1 MNGIF
6 NMKKSV
12 VQEKS
17 KGILLFAF
25 NTEIN
30 KIKIDYVKIAEQA
43 ARLSDKVLGLPVSL
57 ITDQKITST
66 FFDQIIYVNN
76 TLKNYKI
83 GQPGAWR
90 NGDRFRAYELSP
102 YDETLLIDSDYL
114 TLDQSLLKLFEQNFD
129 YRIMTHNQTPDG
141 VWADSVG
148 TFGFNYHWATVILF
162 RKTQKTQMLFDLV
175 GRIQRNYSY
184 YMKLYHIKYGSF
196 RNDFAFTIANNIL
209 NGYEQ
214 NISQGILWPMMTFNN
229 IVTSLDIK
237 NNLITVKEK
246 DNAYII
252 PRQNIHVM
260 DKEYLLSDNFNA
272 FVDKI
277 CAE

>member
-6 NMKKSV
+6 NMKKFV

-17 KGILLFAF
+17 RGILLFAF

-30 KIKIDYVKIAEQA
+30 EIKIDYVRIAEQA
-43 ARLSDKVLGLPVSL
+43 ARLVHKVLDLPVTL
-57 ITDQKITST
+57 ITDQQITT
-66 FFDQIIYVNN
+66 EIFDQIVYVDN

-114 TLDQSLLKLFEQNFD
+114 TLDQSLLKLFEQDFD
-129 YRIMTHNQTPDG
+129 YKIMAHNQTPNG
-141 VWADSVG
+141 PWADPIG
-148 TFGFNYHWATVILF
+148 TFGFNYQWATVILF
-162 RKTQKTQMLFDLV
+162 RKTEKTKMLFDLV
-175 GRIQRNYSY
+175 GRIQRNYTY
-184 YMKLYHIKYGSF
+184 YMKLYHIKYRSF

-229 IVTSLDIK
+229 IVTSLDI
-237 NNLITVKEK
+237 NDNLITVKEK
-246 DNAYII
+246 DNAYVI

-260 DKEYLLSDNFNA
+260 DKEYLLSNNFNS

-277 CAE
+277 CTE

>member
-6 NMKKSV
+6 NMKKFV

-17 KGILLFAF
+17 RGILLFAF

-30 KIKIDYVKIAEQA
+30 EIKIDYVRIAEQA
-43 ARLSDKVLGLPVSL
+43 ARLVHKVLDLPVTL
-57 ITDQKITST
+57 ITDQQITT
-66 FFDQIIYVNN
+66 EIFDQIVYVDN

-114 TLDQSLLKLFEQNFD
+114 TLDQSLLKLFEQDFD
-129 YRIMTHNQTPDG
+129 YKIMAHNQTPNG
-141 VWADSVG
+141 PWADPIG
-148 TFGFNYHWATVILF
+148 TFGFNYQWATVILF
-162 RKTQKTQMLFDLV
+162 RKTEKTKMLFDLV
-175 GRIQRNYSY
+175 GRIQRNYTY
-184 YMKLYHIKYGSF
+184 YMKLYHIKYRSF

-229 IVTSLDIK
+229 IVTSLDI
-237 NNLITVKEK
+237 NDNLITVKEK
-246 DNAYII
+246 DNAYVI

-260 DKEYLLSDNFNA
+260 DKEYLLSNNFNS
-272 FVDKI
+272 FVDKV
-277 CAE
+277 CTE

>member
-1 MNGIF
+1 
-6 NMKKSV
+6 

-17 KGILLFAF
+17 RGILLFAF

-30 KIKIDYVKIAEQA
+30 EIKIDYVRIAEQA
-43 ARLSDKVLGLPVSL
+43 ARLVHKVLDLPVTL
-57 ITDQKITST
+57 ITDQQITT
-66 FFDQIIYVNN
+66 EIFDQIVYVDN

-114 TLDQSLLKLFEQNFD
+114 TLDQSLLKLFEQDFD
-129 YRIMTHNQTPDG
+129 YKIMAHNQTPNG
-141 VWADSVG
+141 LWADPIG
-148 TFGFNYHWATVILF
+148 TFGFNYQWATVILF
-162 RKTQKTQMLFDLV
+162 RKTEKTKMLFDLV
-175 GRIQRNYSY
+175 GRIQRNYTY
-184 YMKLYHIKYGSF
+184 YMKLYHIKYRSF

-214 NISQGILWPMMTFNN
+214 NISQGILWPMTTFNN
-229 IVTSLDIK
+229 IVTSLDI
-237 NNLITVKEK
+237 NDNLITVKEK
-246 DNAYII
+246 DNAYVI

-260 DKEYLLSDNFNA
+260 DKEYLLSNNFNS

-277 CAE
+277 CTE

>member
-1 MNGIF
+1 MSGIF
-6 NMKKSV
+6 NMKKFV

-17 KGILLFAF
+17 RGILLFAF

-30 KIKIDYVKIAEQA
+30 EIKIDYVRIAEQA
-43 ARLSDKVLGLPVSL
+43 ARLVHKVLDLPVTL
-57 ITDQKITST
+57 ITDQQITT
-66 FFDQIIYVNN
+66 EIFDQIVYVDN

-114 TLDQSLLKLFEQNFD
+114 TLDQSLLKLFEQDFD
-129 YRIMTHNQTPDG
+129 YKIMAHNQTPNG
-141 VWADSVG
+141 LWADPIG
-148 TFGFNYHWATVILF
+148 TFGFNYQWATVILF
-162 RKTQKTQMLFDLV
+162 RKTEKTKMLFDLV
-175 GRIQRNYSY
+175 GRIQRNYTY
-184 YMKLYHIKYGSF
+184 YMKLYHIKYRSF

-214 NISQGILWPMMTFNN
+214 NISQGILWPMTTFNN
-229 IVTSLDIK
+229 IVTSLDI
-237 NNLITVKEK
+237 NDNLITVKEK
-246 DNAYII
+246 DNAYVI

-260 DKEYLLSDNFNA
+260 DKEYLLSNNFNS

-277 CAE
+277 CTE